1 MIQFKGGKMK
11 KYKQVFGWII
21 LAAILGIY
29 TWFQIS
35 LWDYP
40 RYEIDMVYLYQD
52 GYRILNGENPYS
64 RILQGDMYQNN
75 KYTTF
80 FPAFIELSYLSQKLR
95 YNYYEAWL
103 YFWQRILLIVN
114 LCITGLVFYI
124 FLKKKSLALATF
136 FALLWALNRWTL
148 YMVQVRDIGFIAI
161 FFLLLSFLL
170 LPKNRWLA
178 LLSFSLSLAI
188 KQIAIF
194 LLPLYLIYI
203 YHESPGKKW
212 KEGFLAAAVILSIPL
227 LTSLPFIFWDLKGFT
242 LSILFSLTRSQW
254 QHLPPV
260 NSFDM
265 LLNLSGFPARLPMLF
280 LMFLVIA
287 AAWKKR
293 IRITLAS
300 MLVMATFVCL
310 NSILFSQ
317 YMPWFIIFLPLTVYE
332 MMSEGQAGILS
343 YSA

>member
-1 MIQFKGGKMK
+1 MRKFQ
-11 KYKQVFGWII
+11 QVFVWII
-21 LAAILGIY
+21 LAAILGFY

-35 LWDYP
+35 LWVYP

-52 GYRILNGENPYS
+52 GHRILNGENPYS

-103 YFWQRILLIVN
+103 YFWQRILLVVN

-124 FLKKKSLALATF
+124 FLRKKSLALATF

-148 YMVQVRDIGFIAI
+148 YVVQVRDIGFIAI

-203 YHESPGKKW
+203 YHASRGKKW
-212 KEGFLAAAVILSIPL
+212 REVFFVAAVIISIPL
-227 LTSLPFIFWDLKGFT
+227 ITSIPFMIWDLKGLT
-242 LSILFSLTRSQW
+242 LSILFSVTRSQW

-280 LMFLVIA
+280 LMLLVIA

-300 MLVMATFVCL
+300 MLIMATFVCF

-332 MMSEGQAGILS
+332 MMSESQAGILS